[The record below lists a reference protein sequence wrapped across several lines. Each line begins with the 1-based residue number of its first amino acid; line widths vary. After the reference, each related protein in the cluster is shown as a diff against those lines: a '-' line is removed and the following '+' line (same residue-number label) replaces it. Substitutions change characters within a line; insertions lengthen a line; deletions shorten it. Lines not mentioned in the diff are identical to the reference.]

1 MICKPYKIN
10 TDNIIIKKSIL
21 SNLFPIKLMI
31 DKESSVT
38 TNIIL
43 QTPIMFIPFGV
54 STKYNTHSNYKN
66 IEISFKNNTNNKDIT
81 YFENMVD
88 RINIYFKTLGRFKG
102 MKYISCLKTDDF
114 FPNRLKLK
122 YMCDNNILIYNED
135 NILTNDSIES
145 IKPSTYGKFI
155 LQITNIWINKN
166 KNTYGIIWNICQIK
180 LYKNL
185 ELQLEEFAFID
196 DSDEEDEEED
206 NRITNKEHYGKYFT
220 MLKRGVPIF
229 AVKQKMILDKID
241 PDIIDKPNG
250 IVILDNPIKTN
261 LNPLLDVKANI
272 GLLIKNN
279 DFKLKKTSGLNK
291 KESIISKLK
300 TNSSIL
306 VPSAKDI
313 INAKNRLKNF
323 KAVTEL

>member
-21 SNLFPIKLMI
+21 SNLFPIKLLI
-31 DKESSVT
+31 EKDAYIT

-88 RINIYFKTLGRFKG
+88 RINIYFKTLVRFKG

-135 NILTNDSIES
+135 NIKINDSIES

-155 LQITNIWINKN
+155 LQITNIWINKT

-196 DSDEEDEEED
+196 DSEDEYEED
-206 NRITNKEHYGKYFT
+206 NIITNKEHYDKYFT

-241 PDIIDKPNG
+241 PDIIDKPNEK
-250 IVILDNPIKTN
+250 VILDKHIKTN
-261 LNPLLDVKANI
+261 LNPLLDVKSNI
-272 GLLIKNN
+272 GLLITNN
-279 DFKLKKTSGLNK
+279 DFKLKKTNGLNK

-300 TNSSIL
+300 TNNSIL

-323 KAVTEL
+323 KTVTEL

>member
-21 SNLFPIKLMI
+21 SNLFPIKLLI
-31 DKESSVT
+31 DKDSSIT

-88 RINIYFKTLGRFKG
+88 KINIYFKNLIRFKG

-196 DSDEEDEEED
+196 DSEDEYEEEED
-206 NRITNKEHYGKYFT
+206 NRISNKEHYDKYFT

-229 AVKQKMILDKID
+229 AVKQKMSLDKID
-241 PDIIDKPNG
+241 PDIIDKPDEK
-250 IVILDNPIKTN
+250 VILDKFIKTN
-261 LNPLLDVKANI
+261 LNPLLDVTD
-272 GLLIKNN
+272 N
-279 DFKLKKTSGLNK
+279 DFKLKKTSGLNNK
-291 KESIISKLK
+291 QSIISKLK
-300 TNSSIL
+300 SNSSIL

-323 KAVTEL
+323 KTVTEL